1 MRLGSCNEKGWGM
14 EIGKRKEVFIDKEG
28 KEKGSNRERE
38 IEESREGEDE
48 KE

>member
-1 MRLGSCNEKGWGM
+1 M
-14 EIGKRKEVFIDKEG
+14 ETGKRKEVFTDKEG

-38 IEESREGEDE
+38 TEELREGEDE